1 MSNGVEQYQDQLAGT
16 VQAANPAFS
25 EPVIQAFR
33 TIPRHPFVDA
43 YYEHDEADGR
53 KWTRRER
60 DESAAWYEQ
69 IYRDCALVT
78 HVDAYGRTLSSSSQ
92 PKVQAAMLE
101 ALKLHPGMRVL
112 EIGTGSGYNAAL
124 LAHLVGSPRLV
135 TTIDLD
141 AQVIARAQ
149 RSLPQVVGEGM
160 TIVQSDGAQ
169 GYAANAPYDRIIVT
183 ASTPQLP
190 AAWREQLAPDGVLV
204 GILQPHYTMLG
215 GLLQAR
221 KYGEELH
228 GSLLQ
233 TASFMPLRTE
243 EYHKRSIR
251 LDFRALTFAAFPYDP
266 QLFQPHLLRENHD
279 FAFFL
284 AYDLPDLYI
293 FLRDGAFFVSREA
306 LPEGYVVLRREPT
319 LEVALRGDRA
329 MACGLW
335 NRLVRAFCLW
345 ERLGRPAIV
354 QYAFE
359 MDAAGQALSLQ
370 TSLGRVW
377 PFGRWEITRLSS
389 KRSCFS

>member
-1 MSNGVEQYQDQLAGT
+1 MSNGVEQYQDQLAGA

-53 KWTRRER
+53 KCTRRER

-169 GYAANAPYDRIIVT
+169 GYAANAPSDRIIVT
-183 ASTPQLP
+183 ASTPSF
-190 AAWREQLAPDGVLV
+190 
-204 GILQPHYTMLG
+204 LQPG
-215 GLLQAR
+215 ANNWLLMGCWLAFSSPTILCWEDCSRPANTAR
-221 KYGEELH
+221 NCMGAFCKRPRLCPCE
-228 GSLLQ
+228 
-233 TASFMPLRTE
+233 R
-243 EYHKRSIR
+243 RSITSAR
-251 LDFRALTFAAFPYDP
+251 SAWISARSPSRPSPMIRNSSNPTCCARTMI
-266 QLFQPHLLRENHD
+266 
-279 FAFFL
+279 
-284 AYDLPDLYI
+284 LPS
-293 FLRDGAFFVSREA
+293 FS
-306 LPEGYVVLRREPT
+306 PT
-319 LEVALRGDRA
+319 I
-329 MACGLW
+329 CPT
-335 NRLVRAFCLW
+335 C
-345 ERLGRPAIV
+345 
-354 QYAFE
+354 
-359 MDAAGQALSLQ
+359 
-370 TSLGRVW
+370 TS
-377 PFGRWEITRLSS
+377 S
-389 KRSCFS
+389 